1 MATSWKRV
9 LTDAD
14 LGSLSGDNLGNAD
27 LTQGDNTRVYDM
39 GTNSSLQ
46 FRHAYSTASLPAF
59 EIFQTG
65 SDFSAHQLY
74 LGDTG
79 ATGGVFVGMKD
90 AGSRYKLPL
99 SNSCSEGKILSGD
112 SASVSAFNT
121 IETLLNPTNG
131 TAYSYGSFNTFSVS
145 SSSDKLLVFDNNANK
160 K

>member
-46 FRHAYSTASLPAF
+46 YRHAYSTASLPAF

-65 SDFSAHQLY
+65 
-74 LGDTG
+74 
-79 ATGGVFVGMKD
+79 
-90 AGSRYKLPL
+90 
-99 SNSCSEGKILSGD
+99 
-112 SASVSAFNT
+112 
-121 IETLLNPTNG
+121 
-131 TAYSYGSFNTFSVS
+131 
-145 SSSDKLLVFDNNANK
+145 
-160 K
+160 